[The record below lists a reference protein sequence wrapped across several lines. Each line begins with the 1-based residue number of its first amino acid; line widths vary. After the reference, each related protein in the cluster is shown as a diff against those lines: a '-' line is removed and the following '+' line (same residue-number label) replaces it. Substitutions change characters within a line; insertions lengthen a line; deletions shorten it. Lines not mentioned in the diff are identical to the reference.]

1 MRQKG
6 RTGRIRKKRE
16 RGGEVREEKQICE
29 KHGKGGGRKQR
40 MKKTI
45 KTEGDEEGKCKRK
58 KRRNTWQQKCNLQA
72 KCTCHR
78 KISLKLDLGVVGLR
92 ES

>member
-16 RGGEVREEKQICE
+16 RAVKSERKNKYVKSMER
-29 KHGKGGGRKQR
+29 GGRKQR